1 MYTKLLIPLDGS
13 RLAEGVL
20 PYARL
25 LAHGL
30 NVPVELLR
38 VNDPAES
45 GSYLAPIHRDEYF
58 EKIAASFSIP
68 TNVTHRVEAG
78 NPATAI
84 VRLGAAQPGA
94 LIMMVK
100 HGERGLQRWL
110 LGSIAENVLHK
121 ATNDLLLV
129 QPSDESS
136 SGEAR
141 LNSAFVPLDGSE
153 LAEQVFS
160 TVTELATRLQLEICL
175 MHVVIRVYFGPPEG
189 FLPVFSGNIPNQKQ
203 LWAEAG
209 AQATD
214 YLTRKVEQLRA
225 QGVPRVSS
233 VLIEGS
239 AEGAAAEIIDRGSKT
254 SNALVV
260 MSTHGR
266 SGIGRWLIGSVTE
279 RVVRHSLHPVLVTRS
294 HPNGLGRFL

>member
-30 NVPVELLR
+30 DVPVELLR
-38 VNDPAES
+38 INDPAES
-45 GSYLAPIHRDEYF
+45 GSYLAPIDRDEYY
-58 EKIAASFSIP
+58 EKIAASFSMP

-78 NPATAI
+78 NAATAI

-94 LIMMVK
+94 LIAMVK
-100 HGERGLQRWL
+100 HRQRGLQRRL

-129 QPSDESS
+129 QPSDDSR
-136 SGEAR
+136 GEAR
-141 LNSAFVPLDGSE
+141 LNSAFVPLDGSD
-153 LAEQVFS
+153 LAERVLF
-160 TVTELATRLQLEICL
+160 TVTDLATRLQLEICL

-203 LWAEAG
+203 LWAEAA
-209 AQATD
+209 AQATE
-214 YLTRKVEQLRA
+214 YLARKVEQLRA
-225 QGVPRVSS
+225 QGVSRVSS

-239 AEGAAAEIIDRGSKT
+239 AEGAAAEIIDRGSKS
-254 SNALVV
+254 SNTLVI
-260 MSTHGR
+260 MSTPGR

-279 RVVRHSLHPVLVTRS
+279 RVVRHSLNPVLVTRS
-294 HPNGLGRFL
+294 HPNGLGRFR